1 MPYKA
6 DGFTP
11 KVTSLN
17 LTLKMIFI
25 VRVESKNKVS
35 SDIYFNNDLDH

>member
-6 DGFTP
+6 DGFAP

-17 LTLKMIFI
+17 LTLKMIFKD
-25 VRVESKNKVS
+25 RLESKNKVS
-35 SDIYFNNDLDH
+35 SDIYLSNVLDN

>member
-6 DGFTP
+6 DEFTP

-35 SDIYFNNDLDH
+35 SDIYFSNDLDH